1 MRDVRMVL
9 AAAWAVALLAGCA
22 NPVREPGVPRELT
35 TKAVP
40 MGMPANIRYWVA
52 IDPQAMLRDGIAGFE
67 RERALL
73 RQAGRATAI
82 PPAHLLSIS
91 GGGDNGAF
99 GAGLLVGWTA
109 AGTRPEFKI
118 VTGVSTGALTAPFAF
133 LGPDYDDELKTVYT
147 SIKAADVFE
156 PRGLLAAL
164 TDDAMADTRPLWG
177 LVGRFANEDMLRR
190 IGEEYRKGRFLLI
203 GTTNLDARQPVIWN
217 IGEIA
222 ISGHPQATELFRKI
236 LIASAA
242 IPGAFPPVMID
253 VEVDGKRYQEMHVDG
268 GAMAQVF
275 LYPPSFNVQ
284 DVSRAQG
291 VERQRHAFIIR
302 NARLDPDW
310 ASVERN
316 TLSIV
321 GRAITSLI
329 HTQGIGD
336 LYRIYLVAQKDGVDY
351 NLAFIGPDFD
361 VEYKEQFDPVYMRS
375 LFDHGYRLARPGY
388 PWQKVPPGLT
398 APPRQAAR

>member
-40 MGMPANIRYWVA
+40 LGMPANIRYWVS
-52 IDPQAMLRDGIAGFE
+52 IDTQAMLRDGMAAFE

-73 RQAGRATAI
+73 RQAGRTAAI
-82 PPAHLLSIS
+82 PPANFLSIS

-133 LGPDYDDELKTVYT
+133 LGPEFDDELKAVYT
-147 SIKAADVFE
+147 SIKATDIFE
-156 PRGLLAAL
+156 SRGLLAAL
-164 TDDAMADTRPLWG
+164 TDDAMADTKPLWG
-177 LVGRFANEDMLRR
+177 LVGRFANDDMLRR

-203 GTTNLDARQPVIWN
+203 GTTNLDARQPVVWN

-236 LIASAA
+236 LVASAA

-253 VEVDGKRYQEMHVDG
+253 VEIDGKQYQEMHVDG

-275 LYPPSFNVQ
+275 LYPPSLNVQ
-284 DVSRAQG
+284 DVSRAAG
-291 VERQRHAFIIR
+291 IERERHAYIIR

-336 LYRIYLVAQKDGVDY
+336 LYRIYLVTQKDGVEY

-361 VEYKEQFDPVYMRS
+361 VEYKEQFDPTYMRS
-375 LFDHGYRLARPGY
+375 LFDYGFKLARPGY
-388 PWQKVPPGLT
+388 PWHKAPPGFM
-398 APPRQAAR
+398 APSGQASR